1 MLVSIY
7 CKNYYVN
14 MNSKNIELME
24 LMEARKELEEAEKG
38 SWNAIWTAL
47 GGGFVFSVGCIGSYY
62 WIEKTPRWAFWLGI
76 VAAIL
81 TILVCFLFYALY
93 RENGNNKKKLEVKIK
108 KLKAEMRA
116 KEL

>member
-1 MLVSIY
+1 
-7 CKNYYVN
+7 
-14 MNSKNIELME
+14 
-24 LMEARKELEEAEKG
+24 
-38 SWNAIWTAL
+38 
-47 GGGFVFSVGCIGSYY
+47 
-62 WIEKTPRWAFWLGI
+62 LGI